1 MRQRAG
7 PFFCRTQ
14 WNYRLE
20 QICCD
25 AGRKDTW
32 NGIYGG
38 LAAGAALGLRMGKI
52 PVGVG
57 AAFAMAAVSAAVDT
71 TGGHLVGR
79 GLVDDNATP
88 PHAIYPYKT

>member
-1 MRQRAG
+1 MPQSQSSMDSIVAL
-7 PFFCRTQ
+7 PKSF
-14 WNYRLE
+14 LSHL
-20 QICCD
+20 
-25 AGRKDTW
+25 AGRKDAW
-32 NGIYGG
+32 NGIFGG
-38 LAAGAALGLRMGKI
+38 LAAGGALGLRMGKI

-57 AAFAMAAVSAAVDT
+57 AAFALAATSVAVDT

>member
-1 MRQRAG
+1 MRQSSTAAL
-7 PFFCRTQ
+7 PTAF
-14 WNYRLE
+14 LMHL
-20 QICCD
+20 
-25 AGRKDTW
+25 AGRKDAW
-32 NGIYGG
+32 NGIFGG

-57 AAFAMAAVSAAVDT
+57 AAFALAATSVAVDT